1 LVLFISLHLSSEED
15 NDYCKDYK
23 KDSKVHDDKYNKK
36 ASVKEAFN
44 AV

>member
-1 LVLFISLHLSSEED
+1 MIIAMITNRKVRFIMI
-15 NDYCKDYK
+15 NIT
-23 KDSKVHDDKYNKK
+23 KK